1 MLHKTVEKN
10 RSRKNID
17 EGMKDFFE
25 PINSFNILSNKE
37 ISNDVAIQCNA
48 NNIKTNSEI

>member
-17 EGMKDFFE
+17 EGMIFFFLS
-25 PINSFNILSNKE
+25 IKSLNISANKE

-48 NNIKTNSEI
+48 NNIKTNFEI